1 MASVEPESV
10 KRTRSEDELLERLS
24 HVVEISE
31 EDRIFPPENHFLP
44 LTGVDFKPSPPDH
57 EEVKP
62 PVPPEQSIPPTYFPS
77 GLSIDSAKL
86 FAPSTQPLS
95 ARISRCLS
103 PKELDSNQ
111 ERITKFPEELYENTA
126 HDVFTDPRPAT
137 PFGVLNTPFPY
148 HSEDHGLS
156 DPLFKPGVYLGTLK
170 QPNRKLDNRNVV
182 YATISEKTVSS
193 PSWKSAIVLTAHK
206 TNKYGGHCKLN
217 RQSKVKFE
225 EIEFRDDL
233 KDKCQTDEAM
243 RELVE
248 RRIRGW
254 YETYEVRYARTS

>member
-1 MASVEPESV
+1 MASLEPESLQ
-10 KRTRSEDELLERLS
+10 RTRSEDELLERLS

-31 EDRIFPPENHFLP
+31 DDRIFPPENHFLP
-44 LTGVDFKPSPPDH
+44 LTGVDFKPSPHYH

-62 PVPPEQSIPPTYFPS
+62 SLPPELLIPPTDFPS
-77 GLSIDSAKL
+77 GSSIDSVKL

-103 PKELDSNQ
+103 PKELDSSQ
-111 ERITKFPEELYENTA
+111 ERVTEFPEELYGNTS

-137 PFGVLNTPFPY
+137 PLGVLNTPFAY

-170 QPNRKLDNRNVV
+170 QPNRKLDDRNVV
-182 YATISEKTVSS
+182 YATINEKEIPS
-193 PSWKSAIVLTAHK
+193 PIWKSAVVLTAHK

-217 RQSKVKFE
+217 RQSKVDFE

-248 RRIRGW
+248 RRIHGW
-254 YETYEVRYARTS
+254 HETYEVRYARTS